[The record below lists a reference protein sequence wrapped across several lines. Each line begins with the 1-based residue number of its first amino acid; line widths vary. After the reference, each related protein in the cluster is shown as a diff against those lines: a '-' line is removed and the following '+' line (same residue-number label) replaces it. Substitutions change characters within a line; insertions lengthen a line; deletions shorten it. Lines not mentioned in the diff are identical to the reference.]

1 MKNENT
7 NTLNENATLVRLT
20 TKFWSGIKT
29 DKRLRTN
36 LADITNASDEKLL
49 HVAKHLVGFD
59 ANKYFRRIIN
69 KVRNDYYYPLTL
81 PWDDNS
87 ANDDNKVI
95 SGWRLCPNS
104 QLDELQKA
112 IDVAKQDFFKEVD
125 DFCKRY
131 PSLVDDAKN
140 SLGDA
145 YNFADYPNVDVIKD
159 KFKFDFEI
167 SLIPSYSNDIRLNVS
182 ADLRKRIEQD
192 AEKRLS
198 KNVKAIF
205 QTTVDA
211 LVEQVQHISDKL
223 KTYDPN
229 TKGGGFFKD
238 SSFDKLR
245 KAVEVIPNVNKD
257 VLGNDPDIADAHSNL
272 VSVLSTI
279 NSVDSLRDDTD
290 IGDTKRK
297 QVADDLQKA
306 IDPLKSGMLKKLG
319 GHNDE

>member
-7 NTLNENATLVRLT
+7 NTLSENATLVRLT

-29 DKRLRTN
+29 DKSLRDN
-36 LADITNASDEKLL
+36 LADITNTSDESLL
-49 HVAKHLVGFD
+49 HVAKHLVGFN

-69 KVRNDYYYPLTL
+69 KVRNDSYYPLTL

-87 ANDDNKVI
+87 SDDDNKVV

-104 QLDELQKA
+104 QLDNLQKA
-112 IDVAKQDFFKEVD
+112 VDQARQDFFKEVD
-125 DFCKRY
+125 EFCKNY
-131 PSLVDDAKN
+131 PNMIIDAKEVLGHAFNMGDYPPVDD
-140 SLGDA
+140 
-145 YNFADYPNVDVIKD
+145 IKD

-198 KNVKAIF
+198 KNVKTIF

-211 LVEQVQHISDKL
+211 LVEQVEHISEKL
-223 KTYDPN
+223 KSYDPTN
-229 TKGGGFFKD
+229 RKGGFFKD

-245 KAVEVIPNVNKD
+245 KAVEVIPNVNQD
-257 VLGNDPDIADAHSNL
+257 VLGNDIDIANAHQSL
-272 VSVLSTI
+272 VAVLSTI
-279 NSVDSLRDDTD
+279 NSIDSLRDETD
-290 IGDTKRK
+290 IGDAKRK
-297 QVADDLQKA
+297 KVADDLDKA
-306 IDPLKSGMLKKLG
+306 IDPLKGGLMKKLG
-319 GHNDE
+319 GKDD

>member
-7 NTLNENATLVRLT
+7 NTLSENATLVRLT

-29 DKRLRTN
+29 DKLLRDN
-36 LADITNASDEKLL
+36 LADITNTSDESML
-49 HVAKHLVGFD
+49 HVAKHLVGFN

-69 KVRNDYYYPLTL
+69 KVRNDRYYPLTL

-87 ANDDNKVI
+87 SDDDNKVV

-104 QLDELQKA
+104 QLDNLQKA
-112 IDVAKQDFFKEVD
+112 VDQARQDFFKEVD
-125 DFCKRY
+125 EFCKNY
-131 PSLVDDAKN
+131 PNMIDDAKGV
-140 SLGDA
+140 LGHA
-145 YNFADYPNVDVIKD
+145 FNMGDYPPVDDIKD

-198 KNVKAIF
+198 KNVKTIF

-211 LVEQVQHISDKL
+211 LVEQVEHISEKL
-223 KTYDPN
+223 KSYDPTN
-229 TKGGGFFKD
+229 KQGGFFKD

-245 KAVEVIPNVNKD
+245 KAVEVIPNVNQD
-257 VLGNDPDIADAHSNL
+257 VLGNDTDIANAHQSL
-272 VSVLSTI
+272 VAVLSNI
-279 NSVDSLRDDTD
+279 NSIDSLRDETD
-290 IGDTKRK
+290 IGDAKRK
-297 QVADDLQKA
+297 KVADDLDKA
-306 IDPLKSGMLKKLG
+306 IDPLKGGLMKKLG
-319 GHNDE
+319 GKDD